1 MPQLDK
7 MNWLFILSLLVFCIM
22 FLLVIFIK
30 RNFYS
35 WKKLSL
41 LKVLTIF
48 QISEIQGNNILFPFL
63 ALNGQFLQQRKL
75 YFNNLNVGKTVLFSD
90 TLHQLDKN
98 IQQK

>member
-75 YFNNLNVGKTVLFSD
+75 YFNNLNVGKTVLFAD